1 MGIKIN
7 SALLLLSAAI
17 FSPASV
23 AQKNEPLKNS
33 LENFTLSYCLAQS
46 GLGDEL
52 QQEAKA
58 AVGAYVERG
67 AYTAEAYDEATDVV
81 KKYLDKTY
89 FSKKQNINLT
99 VMKCIDA
106 SQSSEI
112 TEIKKRYP
120 AD

>member
-7 SALLLLSAAI
+7 SAVFLLAATI
-17 FSPASV
+17 FSPVSF

-33 LENFTLSYCLAQS
+33 LENFTLSYCLAHG
-46 GLGDEL
+46 GLGETL
-52 QQEAKA
+52 EQEAKA

-89 FSKKQNINLT
+89 FSKKQNVNLT

-112 TEIKKRYP
+112 AEIKKRYS

>member
-7 SALLLLSAAI
+7 VSVLSLAVVI
-17 FSPASV
+17 FSPVSV

-46 GLGDEL
+46 GLGDAL

-89 FSKKQNINLT
+89 LSKKQNINLT

-112 TEIKKRYP
+112 ADIKKRYR